1 MGFDVEIL
9 QTHCFIKSQDKDSAL
24 LWYNKEIY
32 QVITVLFEL

>member
-24 LWYNKEIY
+24 LCYNDEIY
-32 QVITVLFEL
+32 QVITVLFKS